1 MVSLCL
7 CSKGKIGENTA
18 IMSFELWILS
28 RYVVINDVNVT
39 GESYVSVDA
48 NCCTKKTKT
57 FCPKGIEVMYEVTG
71 TQETISSKTI
81 LPDDST

>member
-7 CSKGKIGENTA
+7 CSKGKTGENTA

-28 RYVVINDVNVT
+28 RYVVIKDVNVT

-48 NCCTKKTKT
+48 NCCTKKQKL
-57 FCPKGIEVMYEVTG
+57 FVLRGLK
-71 TQETISSKTI
+71 
-81 LPDDST
+81 